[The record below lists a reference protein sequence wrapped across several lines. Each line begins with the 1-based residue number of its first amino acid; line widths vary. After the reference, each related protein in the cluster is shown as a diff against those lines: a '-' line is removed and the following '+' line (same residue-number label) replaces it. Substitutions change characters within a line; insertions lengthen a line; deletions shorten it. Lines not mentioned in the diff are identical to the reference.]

1 MTIREHEGGSWTD
14 GNVLYLDLGIGLVSA
29 DFIKFHQNGTQDLC
43 TS

>member
-14 GNVLYLDLGIGLVSA
+14 GNVLYLDLGIGLVSG